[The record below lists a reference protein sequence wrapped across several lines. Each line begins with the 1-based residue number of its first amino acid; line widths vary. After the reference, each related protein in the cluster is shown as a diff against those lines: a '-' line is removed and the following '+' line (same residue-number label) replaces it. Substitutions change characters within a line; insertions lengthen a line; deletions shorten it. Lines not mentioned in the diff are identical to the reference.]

1 MPPPSTGM
9 NPMRRGVPGRAMS
22 NTASPAVQ
30 SRARPLAPSAVPT
43 VLPIDPE

>member
-9 NPMRRGVPGRAMS
+9 NPMRRGASGRAIS

-30 SRARPLAPSAVPT
+30 SRACPLAPAAVPT